1 MRAAQQQ
8 QHQSKTKERHMTK
21 RINSRTSKKKSGH
34 LTASILKFRMI
45 DLNRFVFHCAR
56 VLYTILVKWMRC
68 DPKNAK
74 INLTLTNQTV
84 ILHKRSPTW
93 DIITII
99 IIIIA
104 VVWCALAIIA
114 APTDAR
120 SFVWAH
126 TTCDDDD
133 NDQKSNKNRL
143 EIIITVLNLKKSS
156 ANVCKAEISVKP
168 RDALA
173 LGTHLYHLTNAR
185 QSDHERV
192 RWGKMFVC
200 VCMVFCECRPRSC
213 IKCYGNFQKNPTK
226 KTTVSR
232 IMERYDFCA
241 MCQSLGKLIDAYQ
254 HRHSKCLQLK

>member
-21 RINSRTSKKKSGH
+21 KINSRTSKKKSGH

-93 DIITII
+93 DIII

-133 NDQKSNKNRL
+133 NDQKKQQKSARDYNYSFEL
-143 EIIITVLNLKKSS
+143 EKIFSECVQGWDKRQTARCSRIRYTFVPLNQCTSIRS
-156 ANVCKAEISVKP
+156 RESEVGQNVC
-168 RDALA
+168 
-173 LGTHLYHLTNAR
+173 
-185 QSDHERV
+185 
-192 RWGKMFVC
+192 VC